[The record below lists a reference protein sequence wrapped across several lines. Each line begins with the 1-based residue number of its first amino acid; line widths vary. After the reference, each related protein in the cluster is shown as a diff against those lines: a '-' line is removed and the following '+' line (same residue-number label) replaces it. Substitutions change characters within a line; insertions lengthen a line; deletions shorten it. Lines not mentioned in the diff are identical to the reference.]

1 MSITKAISAKGFEFS
16 LFEAVTGYLT
26 KYREDITN
34 ELYDRLSD
42 DPGIDYSE
50 NEWYR
55 AAEDTIYLAATMY
68 VNWDLELVDLEDP
81 YIEGTQ
87 KSIARWLVARI
98 KGQ

>member
-1 MSITKAISAKGFEFS
+1 MSITRAISSQAFEHA
-16 LFEAVTGYLT
+16 LFDAVIGYLT
-26 KYREDITN
+26 KHREDITN
-34 ELYDRLSD
+34 ELHDRLSD

-55 AAEDTIYLAATMY
+55 AAEDTIYLAAAMY
-68 VNWDLELVDLEDP
+68 VNWDLELVDLADP

-98 KGQ
+98 RG